1 MGVYSSY
8 MGAGK
13 ACQQN
18 VRLNDGQA
26 ITVLSL
32 SGTLR

>member
-8 MGAGK
+8 MGADK
-13 ACQQN
+13 ACQQK
-18 VRLNDGQA
+18 VRLIDGQA
-26 ITVLSL
+26 ITVLNL